1 MPLVSPSTRLSST
14 FKASSL
20 NEYKQHVVK
29 NNGKTYIS
37 TSSPYR
43 AIGEIVVWI
52 RPETSLVG
60 PALWLDLDPDPATRS
75 VKVGSGS

>member
-1 MPLVSPSTRLSST
+1 MPSASPSTRLSST

-20 NEYKQHVVK
+20 SQYKQHVVK
-29 NNGKTYIS
+29 NNGKTYMS
-37 TSSPYR
+37 TSSLYR
-43 AIGEIVVWI
+43 AIGEIDVWI

-60 PALWLDLDPDPATRS
+60 PPLWLDPDPATRS